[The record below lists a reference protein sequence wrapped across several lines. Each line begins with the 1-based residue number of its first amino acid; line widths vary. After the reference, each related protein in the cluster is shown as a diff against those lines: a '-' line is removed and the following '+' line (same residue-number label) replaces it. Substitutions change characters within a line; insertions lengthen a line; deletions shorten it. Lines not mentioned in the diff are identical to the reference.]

1 MRKLGKLKFI
11 NGKWVLVKEDEPL
24 RRIGKIEN
32 NKFIPEGIE
41 KTSKEAEHPI
51 METIKQAPTTMADI
65 VTLGG
70 YSRAKRGIRDVG
82 EAIKQRSMEPIK
94 QFGKREIVEPF
105 KREEFG
111 YSPRATELKQI
122 RKERKFTPEEEEE
135 YISSL
140 ARRSIETT
148 IGMMGG
154 GKAIPKALSKVK
166 DIKKIKTMLKGTDVT
181 EDVAKSISKTKSVK
195 EIEKLLKPSP
205 ISKEA
210 RKAQN
215 DLYKEV
221 SIKWGSDDYLKYL
234 KDEKFINDLK
244 SVFKTHSEPVTNFKK
259 TTSKPPTVNYR
270 GLLEYKKVLSNY
282 NKPYIKTEKG
292 AIDWVKKNRPEEMSE
307 VLDEIKKA
315 KSLRG
320 LQGDYIS
327 FAIGYDGK
335 NALKEGVS
343 KRPLSIS
350 YAGKSS
356 YEGQKVV
363 KQFGKNTGSV
373 FIHKNSYVLPIKG
386 AEYSAYEKE
395 LVIPTGSKIRNI
407 QTGYTGFGT
416 RQFDTFVDTPN
427 ITKTKSQLTDIFNKT
442 KPQKITK
449 PISKV
454 EDIVPTK
461 ATAQYPSKIG
471 RQPKDLPKTLSE
483 KVGQKGKEMQKPAL
497 SKQRLDR
504 LASPS
509 LENVTDYSKTKK
521 LLKNKWTTKLREWGQ
536 DRMIRVKKLVE
547 SPDIKVSD
555 KTDPYLAETLFHGR
569 VASRM
574 EDIKKKVKVIDADIV
589 KTAKTLKVKSGA
601 LLENVNK
608 YLVAKHAPERN
619 LQLGENAAGI
629 TTKQANRIVEE
640 ISGSAIGKDVKRISD
655 SVKGMN
661 RQVLD
666 TLYKGEVIDKK
677 LYNLLHKTYKDH
689 VPLNRILD
697 DSGDVAEWL
706 TGGKGFGVKGTG
718 IKRAKGSQL
727 KVADIMENVT
737 ANVEQAIVRAEKNRV
752 GLTVLRF
759 ARDNKMVGGLF
770 QEVKPKAIGRTFK
783 GEMITKDVTDPLVLT
798 VREKGKPVHLKIN
811 DESLAGA
818 LQGVNIEHLPNSFKW
833 INSITRFYSSLA
845 TRYNPEFAFSN
856 IIRDMQENMVYMSAQ
871 KKIGFKGAA
880 KVPTKLASSA
890 KDIINS
896 MRGKKTSGA
905 KLYEQM
911 VKDGGTTGGMALST
925 KKQVQIDLENIRRI
939 NRSNPEKATEKFLQG
954 IDNWNQVFEDAN
966 RLSSYKVA
974 LENGF
979 SRSRAA
985 QISKEATVNFNR
997 KGTAGPIINS
1007 LYMFSNASI
1016 QGSAK
1021 MLMAM
1026 KNPKVATAV
1035 VTSVVL
1041 PVVATNQWN
1050 DSIDPD
1056 WRDKVTDWDRISNL
1070 PILIPGE
1077 EGVKYATIPVS
1088 WGLKPIMAMANV
1100 GYDMSVNK
1108 SKGFKNDT
1116 ERLVTAITESY
1127 NPIGGSDIFSALM
1140 PTVGDIPSDIVRNK
1154 AWYGSPI
1161 MPEYNE
1167 ELPKSERFFKS
1178 IEKTAS
1184 GRLSKKLTDKT
1195 SELTNREIELSPEN
1209 IDYAFNQIISG
1220 AGKFVNKTINLV
1232 SSIGKEEKPR
1242 PQETPVVSRFLK
1254 ERSEEEISQTTKYK
1268 KQDVLF
1274 EELRKLETNSV
1285 EQKDLIKDYLGD
1297 LPDDKARQSAL
1308 FQIRDGGFKTTGI
1321 RSSGAMLKAE
1331 DIYNELKGL
1340 PPQKAEEQAK
1350 KMVGDDEA
1358 VGKAL
1363 TEVIKEEKRGLTED
1377 EKTIRRLDIDERTVE
1392 VKNVLSELQGLKKK
1406 EKAQDY
1412 YNKGILTEGVIKQFI
1427 KEEKSGGPVTDF
1439 LTSQKYSELPSGL
1452 KGIQK
1457 KAIYEKLK
1465 KTPKDEVTKIMEQ
1478 MKEKEYYLW
1487 KGIND
1492 LVKEDKLG
1500 MTEQEKKIKNL
1511 DYKNRAKEMSDTM
1524 KAMGSKERNSYLSR
1538 MEEIG
1543 AIPKTKRYKTQIMG
1557 YISDYLKQ

>member
-32 NKFIPEGIE
+32 DKFIPDKPKEDLFEIEGSRARLRQSEVE
-41 KTSKEAEHPI
+41 KAVEHPVDKPI
-51 METIKQAPTTMADI
+51 GFRDTVREFLMPRRGFQEKEIEQYMPQTTSEFVSNYRKSQRGEKVEPKKTYSAGAGVKGGVRFGAEM
-65 VTLGG
+65 LGG
-70 YSRAKRGIRDVG
+70 IRQLAGLGISKTLEKVGKEDAAKEVAR
-82 EAIKQRSMEPIK
+82 KY
-94 QFGKREIVEPF
+94 REDAES
-105 KREEFG
+105 G
-111 YSPRATELKQI
+111 
-122 RKERKFTPEEEEE
+122 
-135 YISSL
+135 SL
-140 ARRSIETT
+140 AKIAQPKTAEEAAAMRGLDVTSWMFPAGK
-148 IGMMGG
+148 IGKVPSLF
-154 GKAIPKALSKVK
+154 KAAEKLSKVK
-166 DIKKIKTMLKGTDVT
+166 EVSKARALLTGLKIGKKPVDIS
-181 EDVAKSISKTKSVK
+181 EDVVRRIAKTDNSKQIYEELLRATAEKSSKTKSVK

-205 ISKEA
+205 ITKPISKADGGGLYDTSKESLDII
-210 RKAQN
+210 KASGGKI
-215 DLYKEV
+215 DSERLY
-221 SIKWGSDDYLKYL
+221 YLKQ
-234 KDEKFINDLK
+234 D
-244 SVFKTHSEPVTNFKK
+244 
-259 TTSKPPTVNYR
+259 
-270 GLLEYKKVLSNY
+270 
-282 NKPYIKTEKG
+282 
-292 AIDWVKKNRPEEMSE
+292 AEMYPNS
-307 VLDEIKKA
+307 
-315 KSLRG
+315 
-320 LQGDYIS
+320 
-327 FAIGYDGK
+327 
-335 NALKEGVS
+335 
-343 KRPLSIS
+343 
-350 YAGKSS
+350 
-356 YEGQKVV
+356 
-363 KQFGKNTGSV
+363 KQF
-373 FIHKNSYVLPIKG
+373 IKSMEG
-386 AEYSAYEKE
+386 GD
-395 LVIPTGSKIRNI
+395 L
-407 QTGYTGFGT
+407 
-416 RQFDTFVDTPN
+416 
-427 ITKTKSQLTDIFNKT
+427 TKSQLTDIFNKA

-574 EDIKKKVKVIDADIV
+574 DDIKKKVKVIDADMV

>member
-1 MRKLGKLKFI
+1 MEIFLASFVDD
-11 NGKWVLVKEDEPL
+11 VL
-24 RRIGKIEN
+24 
-32 NKFIPEGIE
+32 
-41 KTSKEAEHPI
+41 
-51 METIKQAPTTMADI
+51 
-65 VTLGG
+65 
-70 YSRAKRGIRDVG
+70 
-82 EAIKQRSMEPIK
+82 
-94 QFGKREIVEPF
+94 
-105 KREEFG
+105 
-111 YSPRATELKQI
+111 
-122 RKERKFTPEEEEE
+122 FTP
-135 YISSL
+135 
-140 ARRSIETT
+140 
-148 IGMMGG
+148 
-154 GKAIPKALSKVK
+154 
-166 DIKKIKTMLKGTDVT
+166 D
-181 EDVAKSISKTKSVK
+181 
-195 EIEKLLKPSP
+195 
-205 ISKEA
+205 
-210 RKAQN
+210 
-215 DLYKEV
+215 
-221 SIKWGSDDYLKYL
+221 
-234 KDEKFINDLK
+234 
-244 SVFKTHSEPVTNFKK
+244 
-259 TTSKPPTVNYR
+259 SKPADVYA
-270 GLLEYKKVLSNY
+270 VF
-282 NKPYIKTEKG
+282 
-292 AIDWVKKNRPEEMSE
+292 D
-307 VLDEIKKA
+307 
-315 KSLRG
+315 KST
-320 LQGDYIS
+320 I
-327 FAIGYDGK
+327 
-335 NALKEGVS
+335 
-343 KRPLSIS
+343 
-350 YAGKSS
+350 
-356 YEGQKVV
+356 
-363 KQFGKNTGSV
+363 
-373 FIHKNSYVLPIKG
+373 
-386 AEYSAYEKE
+386 
-395 LVIPTGSKIRNI
+395 
-407 QTGYTGFGT
+407 
-416 RQFDTFVDTPN
+416 
-427 ITKTKSQLTDIFNKT
+427 KTKSQLTDIFNKA
-442 KPQKITK
+442 KSQKITK

-574 EDIKKKVKVIDADIV
+574 DDIKKKVKVIDADMV